1 MKGAGVLAAQSLREQ
16 LLALPGVA
24 EAEVDGDDAAPA
36 GVRIRLAPEAEAE
49 IVGGEVRRL
58 LATRGVSSRL
68 GGEGAEAVAPL
79 YEPAGRPEAPPS
91 PTRSARAGGLQSV
104 TVEESAG
111 GIQATAV
118 AFDGRRATG
127 RGEASEEG
135 LVAAVIA
142 AVGNLA
148 EGTEPRVLSVE
159 WGEVDGSRVVMVVL
173 EGVGGRR
180 GAGAAV
186 LRASRGFAV
195 GQAAWS
201 ALNG

>member
-79 YEPAGRPEAPPS
+79 YEPAGRSEAPPS

-142 AVGNLA
+142 AVGNLV